1 MGSDHVQENPSMK
14 AEFFYASLDSIV
26 YVQIL
31 SISANL
37 PLKDFQTETV
47 YGKDYLKG
55 TTYYY
60 PRHFK
65 IYPWTLP
72 NWRKTVYPDGS
83 VLTPLPYPIASA
95 EMLF

>member
-1 MGSDHVQENPSMK
+1 MLNK
-14 AEFFYASLDSIV
+14 KCIFKLIASQHL
-26 YVQIL
+26 
-31 SISANL
+31 
-37 PLKDFQTETV
+37 LKDFQTETV